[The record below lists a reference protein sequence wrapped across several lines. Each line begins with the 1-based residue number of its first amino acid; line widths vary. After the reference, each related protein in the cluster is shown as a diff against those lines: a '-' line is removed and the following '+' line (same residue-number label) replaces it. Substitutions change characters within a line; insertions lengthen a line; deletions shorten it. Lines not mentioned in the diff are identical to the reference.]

1 MNKSLKIFFL
11 FYFLFT
17 VNNTNPKLKLSHPSG
32 NILIS
37 GSLEVTGTTNVLG
50 TILCLSNVNAK
61 NLVTSNVNCNFN
73 TTPLS
78 TETSPSINFGSPNT
92 TNTIVLKGL
101 LERNDFS
108 NFLVTDESGKLFQK
122 NIQFEENFQ
131 NKTLPK
137 IIDNIDK
144 LYLQSI
150 INYTAPAVTI
160 VPQNTNLTINTINT
174 SSIEL
179 VGQNIFLNFKY
190 ISTSHD
196 SIYFITPLINT
207 NNTITANTAYFE
219 KNLTLA
225 NFQTS
230 QNTSSMTFFGDLNL
244 NSGIHILGPIN
255 IDGNQITLSSSEPIA
270 MPSSNIQLYG
280 ISETTENLDGFLGL
294 NQNNEL
300 LQITNTPSFL
310 SVNFNSPDGQTMTIK
325 PDTNQQ
331 TETLVFTNT
340 DETGITLMS
349 NTLYINGTITTKD
362 QSPIIFNSEVFFFT
376 PQ

>member
-17 VNNTNPKLKLSHPSG
+17 IDNTNPTLKLSNVSE

-37 GSLEVTGTTNVLG
+37 GSLEVKGTTNVLG
-50 TILCLSNVNAK
+50 TILCLNNVNAK
-61 NLVTSNVNCNFN
+61 DLITLNVNCNFN

-78 TETSPSINFGSPNT
+78 IETSPSINFGSPDT
-92 TNTIVLKGL
+92 TNTIILKGL

-122 NIQFEENFQ
+122 NIQFEEGIQ
-131 NKTLPK
+131 NKILPK

-160 VPQNTNLTINTINT
+160 IPQNTDLTINTINT

-196 SIYFITPLINT
+196 GIYFIIPLINT

-219 KNLTLA
+219 KNLTLS
-225 NFQTS
+225 NFKTS
-230 QNTSSMTFFGDLNL
+230 QDNSSMTFFGDFNL

-255 IDGNQITLSSSEPIA
+255 IDGNQITFSSSEPIA
-270 MPSSNIQLYG
+270 MPSSNIKLYG
-280 ISETTENLDGFLGL
+280 IPETTEVFDGLLGL

-300 LQITNTPSFL
+300 LKITTTPSFFF
-310 SVNFNSPDGQTMTIK
+310 VNFNSPDGQTLTIK
-325 PDTNQQ
+325 PDTDQENK
-331 TETLVFTNT
+331 TLIFTNADT
-340 DETGITLMS
+340 ADITLMS
-349 NTLYINGTITTKD
+349 NTLFINGTITTKD
-362 QSPIIFNSEVFFFT
+362 LSPIVFNSEVFFFS